1 MASATTGRTITVQEL
16 ADPVGLRPTRARHEE
31 GRVGEH
37 LLDNG
42 QLVWETW
49 KACSRTHV
57 HIFVW
62 DEDKVLATVSNI
74 CRLQAARTT
83 EALLVALES

>member
-1 MASATTGRTITVQEL
+1 MASALTGRTMTVQEL
-16 ADPVGLRPTRARHEE
+16 GDPVGLRHPRQRHEQ

-37 LLDNG
+37 MLANG

-49 KACSRTHV
+49 KACSRTHC
-57 HIFVW
+57 HIIIW
-62 DEDKVLATVSNI
+62 DEEEVLETVNNV